1 MALLE
6 AFSRAGNAASEVAER
21 YIPDAWVVC
30 MVLTTIALV
39 LAVFGAHAEPL
50 RAVTAWGNGMW
61 GLLQITMQFSISVFA
76 AYACVMS
83 RPGFWL
89 FDRLARIPNP
99 DKPVQAVLLLAVTT
113 TVTGLLNWALCF
125 VVSALLIPF
134 VARRNP
140 KTDIRVLCAAAF
152 MGVGTVT
159 NAALSGSAALIMATP
174 DNPMIKPAVG
184 APLVD
189 RLYPV
194 TETVFAP
201 FNLVLLAL
209 LSVVSIAAICALHPR
224 GKTPVVTLDAERLD
238 AILPQPPRVEPE
250 RATPASWLENRRF
263 WCYLA
268 GAMIL
273 FTLGYNMA
281 TQGFARAWN
290 INAYNA
296 VFLGLALLLHGNPLS
311 FVQAVRR
318 GLDSAYGVVLQFP
331 FYGGI
336 FGLMT
341 GTELGHWL
349 SGLFVRFSSQQLFP
363 MVIYVYS
370 GIMDFFVP
378 SAGSKWIIEA
388 PYLIPAARE
397 LGVSVTT
404 TLIAYMHGGSL
415 TNLVH
420 PYMAIPIVAITGI
433 RFGRFAGYSFM
444 VGVPI
449 GIMMIIA
456 MLFIPPNL

>member
-6 AFSRAGNAASEVAER
+6 AFSRAGNAASGVAER

-30 MVLTTIALV
+30 MVLTAIALA
-39 LAVFGAHAEPL
+39 LGVFGAGVEPL
-50 RAVTAWGNGMW
+50 HAVTAWGNGMW

-83 RPGFWL
+83 RPGFWM

-159 NAALSGSAALIMATP
+159 NAALSGSAALIMATA
-174 DNPMIKPAVG
+174 DNPMIKPASG
-184 APLVD
+184 SPIVD

-194 TETVFAP
+194 TETVFAHY
-201 FNLVLLAL
+201 NLMLLVL

-224 GKTPVVTLDAERLD
+224 GKTPVVTLDAARLD
-238 AILPQPPRVEPE
+238 AILPQPPSIEAE
-250 RATPASWLENRRF
+250 RATPASWLENRAV

-268 GAMIL
+268 GGMIL
-273 FTLGYNMA
+273 FTLGYNMQ

-336 FGLMT
+336 FGLMV
-341 GTELGHWL
+341 GTDLGHWL
-349 SGLFVRFSSQQLFP
+349 SGLFVRFSNQEMFP
-363 MVIYVYS
+363 LVVYIYS

-388 PYLIPAARE
+388 PYIIPAARE

-415 TNLVH
+415 TNLIH
-420 PYMAIPIVAITGI
+420 PYMVIPIVAITGV

-449 GIMMIIA
+449 GIMMMIA